1 MKTRDKVVVVW
12 FSFLYVIIWL
22 FSLAN
27 LFHVHFWD
35 KRYALSTWGEE
46 GIPEG
51 LDKGF
56 SKIGQ
61 SYFSTLRYIWFL
73 PHVLGAIF
81 WWNLYFLQLVPKIR
95 HKYKK
100 FHRMLGRFLL
110 VILLLQNIT
119 GFGLASTSHSNIITM
134 VSYILNV
141 ASVFCIVQAWKYA
154 YYRDIPQH
162 KYWVL
167 RLVGYMQSISLQRFF
182 LVFLIVTHSM
192 GWDGLYPQLDS
203 STASSEEWIHL
214 VKGMFDDSFV
224 LAILFAI
231 LSTEWYLAA
240 EEGKMEPPVNNY
252 RRKQQLDD
260 SNKNNKNNK
269 NKNNNNNGGNATETS
284 SLLNTS

>member
-12 FSFLYVIIWL
+12 FSLLYVVIWL

-35 KRYALSTWGEE
+35 KRYALSTWGE
-46 GIPEG
+46 GVPEG

-95 HKYKK
+95 HNYKK

-110 VILLLQNIT
+110 VVLLLQNIT
-119 GFGLASTSHSNIITM
+119 GFALATTSHSNIILL

-141 ASVFCIVQAWKYA
+141 ATIFCIYKAWKYA

-167 RLVGYMQSISLQRFF
+167 RLVGYMNTIALQRFF
-182 LVFLIVTHSM
+182 LVILIITHSM

-203 STASSEEWIHL
+203 TASDEEWTQL

-224 LAILFAI
+224 MCILFAI

-240 EEGKMEPPVNNY
+240 EEGKMEPPIDN
-252 RRKQQLDD
+252 RKKQAD
-260 SNKNNKNNK
+260 SNNG
-269 NKNNNNNGGNATETS
+269 NGGNVNETS
-284 SLLNTS
+284 SLLSSSDI